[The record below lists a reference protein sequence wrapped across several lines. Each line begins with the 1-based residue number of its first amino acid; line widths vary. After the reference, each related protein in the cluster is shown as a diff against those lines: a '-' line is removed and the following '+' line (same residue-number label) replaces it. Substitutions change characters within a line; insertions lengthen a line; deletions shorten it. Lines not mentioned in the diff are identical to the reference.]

1 MNQIYLPFYYGFE
14 VHREYLPVEAVY
26 QENKAEALLNEK
38 LSKNIVSLEEKG
50 VQIIEKDVK
59 IETAGNTL
67 VMDGYMT
74 VQGNDGKAQRIEA
87 EQPVAENETESGSS
101 Q

>member
-1 MNQIYLPFYYGFE
+1 M
-14 VHREYLPVEAVY
+14 
-26 QENKAEALLNEK
+26 LNEA

-50 VQIIEKDVK
+50 VQIIQKDVK
-59 IETAGNTL
+59 IEAVGNML

-74 VQGNDGKAQRIEA
+74 VQGNDGKS
-87 EQPVAENETESGSS
+87 QPVQEQQPAAENETEPGSS

>member
-1 MNQIYLPFYYGFE
+1 
-14 VHREYLPVEAVY
+14 
-26 QENKAEALLNEK
+26 
-38 LSKNIVSLEEKG
+38 
-50 VQIIEKDVK
+50 
-59 IETAGNTL
+59 
-67 VMDGYMT
+67 MDGYMT

>member
-1 MNQIYLPFYYGFE
+1 M
-14 VHREYLPVEAVY
+14 
-26 QENKAEALLNEK
+26 LNEA

-50 VQIIEKDVK
+50 VQIIQKDVK
-59 IETAGNTL
+59 IEAVGNML

-74 VQGNDGKAQRIEA
+74 VQGNDGKS
-87 EQPVAENETESGSS
+87 QPVQEQQPAVENETEPGSS